1 MCSSDLNM
9 TNSSIQ
15 SDNFYALTTLRKRED
30 DIEYRKIG
38 IFKTIKDIHKLLEL
52 DVGGGMTY
60 FETGFFP
67 WALIEECPYGLYMYS
82 YYEEWW
88 THQDGLWIP
97 YRDGDH
103 TTPLQFLGDYRWV
116 EI

>member
-1 MCSSDLNM
+1 MKSFS
-9 TNSSIQ
+9 TQ
-15 SDNFYALTTLRKRED
+15 SDSFYALTTLRKREND
-30 DIEYRKIG
+30 ASIIEYKKIG
-38 IFKTIKDIHKLLEL
+38 IFKTIKEIHNIFQLDIGDISEA
-52 DVGGGMTY
+52 
-60 FETGFFP
+60 GFFS